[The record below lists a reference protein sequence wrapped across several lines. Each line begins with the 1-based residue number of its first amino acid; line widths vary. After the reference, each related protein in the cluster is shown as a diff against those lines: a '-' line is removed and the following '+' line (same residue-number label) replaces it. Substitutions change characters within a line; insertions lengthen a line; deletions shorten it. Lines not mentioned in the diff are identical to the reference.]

1 MSRGRYQNAVL
12 VGLVVLLVGLSVSC
26 IQYKVPTIMT
36 TIAPDWGLTSDAS
49 SWLMSIFTLVGI
61 FVSLPAGGLAQ
72 RFGFKPMMLVSSGI
86 IILGSVLGLL
96 SGHNGIVLIVSRAVE
111 GIALT
116 FITACAPIAIQ
127 QCVRPEKIGTAMG
140 LWGCWGNGGAVIAAL
155 LTPQIFG
162 LAGFTGVWVV
172 FAVFAAVAA
181 VVFGLLV
188 KQPRLGNLSA
198 GTAPDADPQQPEAA
212 AKLAV
217 SSPAAGAFASSPAAS
232 SPAAKPRYSELAKKD
247 VALYLTGFVVLNIIM
262 LAMLGMLPSVLMLPE
277 KGFSME
283 LAGFASTLASLLALV
298 STPLAG
304 IIADRMGRIKPLLLG
319 TFAVLGPCLLLM
331 YTQTGALFWAGAVLL
346 GAVGFGS
353 VGLFIAGWMQVVPR
367 PELVPLAMGVLTFVQ
382 CLGQF
387 LGTFLVSLL
396 LGPDLGNWLVTGIA
410 LCAFGFAGV
419 GAVAL
424 VRFR

>member
-1 MSRGRYQNAVL
+1 MNSQRNSQTNSQKNGHRYQAATH

-36 TIAPDWGLTSDAS
+36 TIAPAWGLSNDAS

-72 RFGFKPMMLVSSGI
+72 RFGFKPMMLASSMLI
-86 IILGSVLGLL
+86 IIGSAIGLA
-96 SGHNGIVLIVSRAVE
+96 SGHNGIVLIASRAIE

-116 FITACAPIAIQ
+116 FITACAPIAVQ

-140 LWGCWGNGGAVIAAL
+140 IWGCWGNGGAVLAAL
-155 LTPQIFG
+155 LTPQFFG
-162 LAGFTGVWVV
+162 VAGFEGVWIV

-181 VVFGLLV
+181 VVLAVFI
-188 KQPRLGNLSA
+188 KQPKAAREAATG
-198 GTAPDADPQQPEAA
+198 AA
-212 AKLAV
+212 AKAAA
-217 SSPAAGAFASSPAAS
+217 SQAAGASVE
-232 SPAAKPRYSELAKKD
+232 KPRYRELVSKD
-247 VALYLTGFVVLNIIM
+247 VVLYLVGFAVLNIIM

-283 LAGFASTLASLLALV
+283 AAGFASTLASLLALV
-298 STPLAG
+298 STPVAG
-304 IIADRMGRIKPLLLG
+304 IIADKIGRIKPLLLL
-319 TFAVLGPCLLLM
+319 TYAVLGPCLFLM
-331 YTQTGALFWAGAVLL
+331 YTQTGAFFWTGAVLL

-353 VGLFIAGWMQVVPR
+353 VGLCIAGWMQVVPR
-367 PELVPLAMGVLTFVQ
+367 PELVPIAMGVFTFVQ
-382 CLGQF
+382 CVGQF

-396 LGPDLGNWLVTGIA
+396 LGPQLGNWLVAGVA
-410 LCAFGFAGV
+410 LCVFGFVGV